1 MARTICVS
9 HHERWDGSGY
19 PNGLKGMEIP
29 WEGCVV
35 ALADVYDALRS
46 SRAYKPE
53 LSHETVRRIILEG
66 DERVRPEHF
75 HPRLLDFFREHSDRF
90 AVIYDSARE

>member
-19 PNGLKGMEIP
+19 PKGLKGEEIP

-46 SRAYKPE
+46 PRAYKPE
-53 LSHETVRRIILEG
+53 LSHEAVCRIILEG
-66 DERVRPEHF
+66 DGRVRPEHF
-75 HPRLLDFFREHSDRF
+75 HPRLLDFFRKHADRF
-90 AVIYDSARE
+90 AAIYDSARG